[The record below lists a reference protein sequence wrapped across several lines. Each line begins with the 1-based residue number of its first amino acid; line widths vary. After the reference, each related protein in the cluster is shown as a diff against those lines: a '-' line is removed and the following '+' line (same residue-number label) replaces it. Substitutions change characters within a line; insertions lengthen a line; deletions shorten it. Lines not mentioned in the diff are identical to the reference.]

1 MASGSGPSTGCCC
14 RRCWADWVPTASAVP
29 ASLPLHRR
37 ASRQGQRWLRPARGS
52 AVRPRVRAC
61 ASSTPLPPPPAS
73 VVWGVRSPLMGLTRR
88 PHHRGH
94 HRHIHPH
101 PGHRRHRRPCR
112 QWAGPSLIGHSHP
125 RLMAGLSR
133 TTPDLGQ
140 RCILGLWT
148 VSCGP
153 TSHVHVQPGRCTH
166 EMNDCHERDQ
176 RPDRGRSTEV
186 LVHCWLV
193 LTSVLLLKFLTRSGP
208 APSCGALSLVLHD
221 PRDLRSVSSRVA
233 VGREIARG
241 RNGEL
246 VSTQRGRPAF
256 GSGFHT
262 HLR

>member
-37 ASRQGQRWLRPARGS
+37 ASRQGQRWLRVCGSPQSARMCIVDAVTASARLRRVGGS
-52 AVRPRVRAC
+52 IATDGPHAPPSSPRSPSPHPP
-61 ASSTPLPPPPAS
+61 SSWPPPPSPPLPP
-73 VVWGVRSPLMGLTRR
+73 MGR
-88 PHHRGH
+88 PIAHRAKPSAAHG
-94 HRHIHPH
+94 
-101 PGHRRHRRPCR
+101 
-112 QWAGPSLIGHSHP
+112 WA
-125 RLMAGLSR
+125 R
-133 TTPDLGQ
+133 TTPDSGQ

-221 PRDLRSVSSRVA
+221 PRDLRSVSSL
-233 VGREIARG
+233 GREIARE
-241 RNGEL
+241 RNG
-246 VSTQRGRPAF
+246 VHPARS
-256 GSGFHT
+256 SGV
-262 HLR
+262 R